1 MRLAAVALMLTLAA
15 SPAKREAPPT
25 CVSGICFSQLKW
37 VDVGGND
44 PTNCCWVEGIIQ
56 NDTATRLLVVTLE
69 FEAYAGKVRVGKSI
83 GENPVLSTYSAWT
96 FRAPVPSLGE
106 QRVVTGMQAAR
117 LSWFESNGRQQLDL
131 GAVPRVCNPAVR
143 EC

>member
-1 MRLAAVALMLTLAA
+1 MRLAAIALMLTLAA
-15 SPAKREAPPT
+15 SPAKREPTPT

-37 VDVGGND
+37 VGAGGND
-44 PTNCCWVEGIIQ
+44 PGNCCWVEGIIQ

-69 FEAYAGKVRVGKSI
+69 FEAYAGKVRVGKAI
-83 GENPVLSTYSAWT
+83 GENAVLSTYSAWT
-96 FRAPVPSLGE
+96 FRVPVPSLGE
-106 QRVVTGMQAAR
+106 QRAITGMQAAR

-131 GAVPRVCNPAVR
+131 GAVPRVCNPAVK